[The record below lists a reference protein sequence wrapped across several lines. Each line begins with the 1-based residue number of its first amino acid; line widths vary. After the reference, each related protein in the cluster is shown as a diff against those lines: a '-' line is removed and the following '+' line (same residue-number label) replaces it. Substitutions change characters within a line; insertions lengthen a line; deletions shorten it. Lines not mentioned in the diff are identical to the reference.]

1 MQSIENFSF
10 YLKQKFF
17 SGVDDI
23 YRPNS
28 ARSSYSNYHA
38 SRPLN
43 YIPNNEYFSNQAV
56 AQVPI
61 STNRSKGQ
69 QRGIKAHNNLQPN
82 KNTATLKS
90 FSQKNFNFLG
100 LNIKNNNSSSN
111 VNNNNNINNY
121 NNNAYSSRN
130 DGSIRNSKRF
140 RVDLTRNT
148 DGFTNSFFSQG
159 PPAYR
164 EGGLDSE
171 TVI

>member
-1 MQSIENFSF
+1 MTFLLQICV
-10 YLKQKFF
+10 
-17 SGVDDI
+17 GGDDI

-38 SRPLN
+38 SRPVSH
-43 YIPNNEYFSNQAV
+43 IHNNEYFSNQAV

-61 STNRSKGQ
+61 STNRSKVQ
-69 QRGIKAHNNLQPN
+69 PLPEETQNNLHSN
-82 KNTATLKS
+82 KNGTTLKS

-100 LNIKNNNSSSN
+100 LNLKNSNNNST
-111 VNNNNNINNY
+111 NNNFSNNYINNCSS
-121 NNNAYSSRN
+121 YSTRN
-130 DGSIRNSKRF
+130 DGSFRNSKRL

-148 DGFTNSFFSQG
+148 NGASNTFFSQG